1 MKINFKV
8 NAVAKVFAE
17 EKCDNLDEKRLVPKM
32 MLRRRLTRSAKM
44 MIYLSDQC
52 SFSDGPV
59 VYGSAY
65 GEMQATADIVG
76 AIANSQPISPTAFQN
91 SVYNTAP
98 SYFSLLHGNRNEI
111 LTISSGNDTSANVLQ
126 TAALQAAS
134 TNKEVL
140 LVCTEALNIPNIDE
154 VNSCTKYLE
163 AGVALTIMPT
173 DESPNVTAVK
183 NDHTGFAP
191 SLWDMLD
198 IVNACESQSDPIIAL
213 EL

>member
-1 MKINFKV
+1 MKMNFKV
-8 NAVAKVFAE
+8 NAVAKVYAK

-32 MLRRRLTRSAKM
+32 MLRRRLTRSAKI

-52 SFSDGPV
+52 GFSDGPV
-59 VYGSAY
+59 IYGSAY

-76 AIANSQPISPTAFQN
+76 AIANGQPISPTAFQN

-98 SYFSLLHGNRNEI
+98 SYFSLLYGNRHEI

-126 TAALQAAS
+126 TAALQAVS
-134 TNKEVL
+134 MNREVL
-140 LVCTEALNIPNIDE
+140 LVCTEALNIQNIDE
-154 VNSCTKYLE
+154 VNSCTSYLE
-163 AGVALTIMPT
+163 AGVALTITPT
-173 DESPNVTAVK
+173 DETPNVMVVK
-183 NDHTGFAP
+183 SGHTEFAP

-198 IVNACESQSDPIIAL
+198 VADACETQADPVIAL